1 MPHDHAPTDWAVSVA
16 GLCISAW
23 QWITAGMSPLAA
35 LVAILSVVLAILRIR
50 ESIER
55 RRLMA
60 QFGTT
65 NRGVLRRI
73 ADALATK
80 PAEWKD

>member
-1 MPHDHAPTDWAVSVA
+1 
-16 GLCISAW
+16 
-23 QWITAGMSPLAA
+23 MSPLAA